1 MSDVCSVGV
10 TTPADSM
17 REPPD
22 PVQTVR
28 QAFADEE
35 REHERPEGRQS
46 MTERSRDI
54 AAGLMF
60 VVIGGTFLLDTLLN
74 LDVGRAAQMGPGYF
88 PMALSVFL
96 IGLGIAIGLAGLG
109 SSAPISFAIPWRAI
123 FFISLGPLVYALT
136 VKPLGFVLA
145 VFMLV
150 FLCALANRSVR
161 LTNAVLLAAGL
172 TLIATLIFKLG
183 LNLPFELIGPVLDR
197 IGGGGGAL

>member
-1 MSDVCSVGV
+1 
-10 TTPADSM
+10 
-17 REPPD
+17 
-22 PVQTVR
+22 
-28 QAFADEE
+28 
-35 REHERPEGRQS
+35 

-60 VVIGGTFLLDTLLN
+60 VVIGGAFLLDTLLN

-96 IGLGIAIGLAGLG
+96 IGLGVAIGLAGLG
-109 SSAPISFAIPWRAI
+109 SSAPIAFAIPWRAI

-161 LTNAVLLAAGL
+161 MTNAVLLAAGL

-183 LNLPFELIGPVLDR
+183 LNLPFELVGPVLDR